1 MSPAARDHP
10 ARRNAEQY
18 RVKAGICTPTNPAD
32 CSEQYGK
39 MRARG
44 VDAVA
49 PPAAA
54 TAPARRLDPRKGLS
68 KEELAVRDKR
78 NEEELN
84 SLKGMMAAY
93 DPDVARDNAR
103 KPSRK

>member
-1 MSPAARDHP
+1 MSPAAREHP
-10 ARRNAEQY
+10 ARRNAERY

-39 MRARG
+39 M
-44 VDAVA
+44 
-49 PPAAA
+49 
-54 TAPARRLDPRKGLS
+54 LDPRKGLS

-78 NEEELN
+78 NDEELN